1 MSKKTP
7 QLGNLSPLYN
17 FFLNPYSD
25 ARFTRCPQC
34 EGKTGQKKVP
44 LAIHVDPHY
53 PIILNYTCR
62 YCAKCDLLIAHQD
75 EVEGYLYQLFKERA
89 PDAIGH
95 DYLVMG
101 TTERNYWKE
110 GVEQPHDPSGLL
122 DNLHGFKQ
130 YLNFELVGGWMPN
143 ETAPKIRTSTELS
156 GDIDNVKEVKKLVA
170 RMEADLPISVRAG
183 KGLLKMLR
191 KKGFPISDRQMLSI
205 KHVFYGGDEMGI
217 VCDVTPP
224 GKHKEVVV
232 CSLTH
237 LVIIGNSP
245 LADAMRA
252 YQAKRERRLAAQG
265 GFGLQDFIIKR

>member
-62 YCAKCDLLIAHQD
+62 YCANCDLLIAHQD
-75 EVEGYLYQLFKERA
+75 EIEGYLYQLFKERA
-89 PDAIGH
+89 LDAIGH

-156 GDIDNVKEVKKLVA
+156 SDIDNVKEAKKLVA

-191 KKGFPISDRQMLSI
+191 KKGFPISDQQMLSI

-237 LVIIGNSP
+237 LVIIGNTP
-245 LADAMRA
+245 LADTMRA
-252 YQAKRERRLAAQG
+252 YQAKRERRLVAQG

>member
-122 DNLHGFKQ
+122 DNFHGFKQ

-143 ETAPKIRTSTELS
+143 ETAPKIRTSTKLS

-217 VCDVTPP
+217 VCDVTPS

-237 LVIIGNSP
+237 LVIIGNTS

-252 YQAKRERRLAAQG
+252 YQAKRERRLAEQG
-265 GFGLQDFIIKR
+265 GFGLQDSIIKR